1 MRPIFKMMIF
11 WQFMG
16 SAKGMF
22 FVLSSFHANFSCK
35 GYWNVSHICW
45 WLSSFRLCK
54 RDFFLMLWNQIV
66 FPSTASMWEA
76 LKNVTNCCNIMQ
88 FQRSKPNGGKKFFSI
103 TWVMCDKFNMLFFE
117 KNPEFGR
124 KRNSHK
130 RYQEM
135 LIHELVQPLLHK
147 RNDDEPPTDMGCWSQ
162 PKKRSRI
169 NVQDDIRLRGRHYA
183 TKKHPRRKCTMC
195 GYKKNK
201 LMGERTNK
209 CTLNYCEK
217 CQKYICEDCFQV
229 LHTQSWL

>member
-1 MRPIFKMMIF
+1 
-11 WQFMG
+11 
-16 SAKGMF
+16 
-22 FVLSSFHANFSCK
+22 
-35 GYWNVSHICW
+35 
-45 WLSSFRLCK
+45 
-54 RDFFLMLWNQIV
+54 MLWNQIV

-147 RNDDEPPTDMGCWSQ
+147 WNDDEPPTDMGCWSQ

>member
-1 MRPIFKMMIF
+1 
-11 WQFMG
+11 
-16 SAKGMF
+16 
-22 FVLSSFHANFSCK
+22 
-35 GYWNVSHICW
+35 
-45 WLSSFRLCK
+45 
-54 RDFFLMLWNQIV
+54 
-66 FPSTASMWEA
+66 
-76 LKNVTNCCNIMQ
+76 
-88 FQRSKPNGGKKFFSI
+88 
-103 TWVMCDKFNMLFFE
+103 
-117 KNPEFGR
+117 
-124 KRNSHK
+124 
-130 RYQEM
+130 M

-229 LHTQSWL
+229 LHTQKLVIKMFFTICLKVYYIPSDTDHVI